1 MARSGGEIL
10 IDALIGHGI
19 THVFGV
25 PGESFLAALDAMHA
39 RAERIRFIVCRH
51 EAGAA
56 NMAEAFAKLTGRP
69 AACFVTRGPGAT
81 HAAIGVHTAFQD
93 STPLI
98 LLIGQVARATEGREA
113 FQEFDVARLF
123 GWTTKWA
130 AEVRDPRRL
139 PELVARAVQT
149 ATSGRP
155 GPVALSLPE
164 DMLVEAAEV
173 ADVPTVVPVQAHPG
187 ADDMARLRHLLL
199 SAARPLMIVGGG
211 GWTAEAVADIAAF
224 AEAFDLPV
232 AASFRC
238 QEIVPP
244 GHPCHVGELGTAT
257 APELRQ
263 RVAAADLLLVVGARL
278 GEITTG
284 GYELV
289 KAPVPDQ
296 RLIHVHADLGE
307 LGRVYH
313 SALALAAGMPAFA
326 KAARSL
332 PPPPKPL
339 PPKPL
344 PWAEWRAAARRE
356 FEAGRDAGGTSPGP
370 LDMNTVMAVL
380 RQRLPADTI
389 MVNDAGNFSG
399 WAQRFWPYGPWR
411 SQLAPTSGA
420 MGYGVPAAVAASLVM
435 PERRTLCFVGDGA
448 FLMAGQELATALQY
462 GATPLI
468 VVGNNAMY
476 GTIRMHQER
485 SYPGRVMGT
494 GLANPDFAAFARAF
508 GCAGFAVSE
517 TAEFA
522 PALDAALAA
531 MDSGLPALIEL
542 RLDPEVISTRTT
554 LSALRRAGEAA
565 QASRTP

>member
-10 IDALIGHGI
+10 IDALVGHGI

-25 PGESFLAALDAMHA
+25 PGESYLAALDAMHA
-39 RAERIRFIVCRH
+39 RADRITFIVCRH

-81 HAAIGVHTAFQD
+81 HAAIGIHTAFQD
-93 STPLI
+93 STPLL
-98 LLIGQVARATEGREA
+98 LLIGQVARETEGREA

-130 AEVRDPRRL
+130 AEVREARRL

-164 DMLVEAAEV
+164 DMLVEVAEV
-173 ADVPTVVPVQAHPG
+173 GDVPAVVPVEAHPG
-187 ADDMARLRHLLL
+187 AGDMERLRALLL

-238 QEIVPP
+238 QDIVPP
-244 GHPCHVGELGTAT
+244 GHPCHVGELGTGT
-257 APELRQ
+257 GPDLRQ
-263 RVAAADLLLVVGARL
+263 RVAAADVLLVVGARL

-284 GYELV
+284 GYDLV

-313 SALALAAGMPAFA
+313 CALGLAASMAPFA
-326 KAARSL
+326 RAARA
-332 PPPPKPL
+332 
-339 PPKPL
+339 L
-344 PWAEWRAAARRE
+344 PWPPQPLAWADWRASARAE
-356 FEAGRDAGGTSPGP
+356 FVAGRAAGGTSPGP
-370 LDMNTVMAVL
+370 LDMNVVMAEL

-389 MVNDAGNFSG
+389 VVNDAGNFSG

-420 MGYGVPAAVAASLVM
+420 MGYGVPAAVAASLVA
-435 PERRTLCFVGDGA
+435 PQRRTLCFVGDGA
-448 FLMAGQELATALQY
+448 FLMAGQELATAMQY

-468 VVGNNAMY
+468 ILGNNGMY

-485 SYPGRVMGT
+485 NYPGHVMGT

-508 GCAGFAVSE
+508 GCAGFAVSQ

-522 PALDAALAA
+522 PALAAALAA
-531 MDSGLPALIEL
+531 MDAGLPALIEL

-554 LSALRRAGEAA
+554 LTAVRAAGEAA
-565 QASRTP
+565 QQQAKP